1 MMAVFTAVP
10 LAAFVLCAIVL
21 GAIALGGGIYETVLV
36 DRVWPGNPAIIQPSR
51 GGINRGL
58 FWAPIHIV
66 YEVALL
72 VSAWAVWGDAFARC
86 CIIVA
91 LIAHFAS
98 RAWSFAYFIPKALWF
113 EKAGDLTE
121 EQSRLA
127 RRWIQLSR
135 CRPVLEALAIISE
148 CAVIVHFATAVPR

>member
-21 GAIALGGGIYETVLV
+21 GAIALGGGLYETVLV

-66 YEVALL
+66 
-72 VSAWAVWGDAFARC
+72 
-86 CIIVA
+86 
-91 LIAHFAS
+91 
-98 RAWSFAYFIPKALWF
+98 
-113 EKAGDLTE
+113 
-121 EQSRLA
+121 
-127 RRWIQLSR
+127 
-135 CRPVLEALAIISE
+135 
-148 CAVIVHFATAVPR
+148 

>member
-10 LAAFVLCAIVL
+10 LAVFVLCAIVL

-72 VSAWAVWGDAFARC
+72 VSAWAVWGDAFARG
-86 CIIVA
+86 CIIVRADRAFRIPCVVLRVFYSKSA
-91 LIAHFAS
+91 LVREGWRSYGGAV
-98 RAWSFAYFIPKALWF
+98 SFGPTV
-113 EKAGDLTE
+113 DST
-121 EQSRLA
+121 
-127 RRWIQLSR
+127 
-135 CRPVLEALAIISE
+135 
-148 CAVIVHFATAVPR
+148 